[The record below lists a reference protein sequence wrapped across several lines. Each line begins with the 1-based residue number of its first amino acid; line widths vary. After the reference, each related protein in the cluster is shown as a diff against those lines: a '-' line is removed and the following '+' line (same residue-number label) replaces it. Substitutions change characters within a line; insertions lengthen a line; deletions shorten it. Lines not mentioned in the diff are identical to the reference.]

1 MKKIIYAIRVLRHS
15 PWSTLVKVVSLG
27 LGMAMCVFL
36 LDMFLYIVNYDKC
49 YRDSDE
55 IQQIWMQFTY
65 NSTGNTKPPQQQC
78 YGPVAGIIYEHFP
91 EQVEEATSIWST
103 NPSIE
108 YKGTQYWP
116 GTTVCADS
124 LFFDTMGIQVL
135 RGNPR
140 KDLVTQDVVYLSK
153 STAETIFGS
162 EDPIGKTVKALNM
175 DATVRGIFEDVPQN
189 ASVRPAAVASMPTI
203 INRQWLYY
211 GLNGGDSFYEYLRL
225 RKGTDLDEFNREVA
239 KMWKDICPPGDVTVD
254 LLVRPLT
261 ETSRGNDSHR
271 TILAIAVILGLSLI
285 LVTALNYVLISIA
298 SLSYRAKAIG
308 VHKCSGASP
317 ATIAVMFLVETG
329 IVLAMSAVVAAVTLY
344 YTREYMDSIAGIN
357 VAWILDK
364 YKWSIVA
371 VFGLLFLIGGLIP
384 ARMFSRIPV
393 TQVFRRFSERNAAWK
408 RALLFIQFG
417 GIAFVASLLC
427 AVSVQ
432 YSFVLGHSVGYDTV
446 HTAFG
451 YSLVPGNR
459 DQSPALISYMKGLPY
474 VEDVSAA
481 WSIPPWGYSG
491 EYIRDGRGNV
501 LFSTRLNSSTENY
514 IKAQGM
520 ELLKGRA
527 QKADDEAVV
536 NEEFCRLMHWNP
548 DSIFA
553 TPDPVV
559 VNLNGDR
566 MKVVGLVKDFV
577 IGDYMSEPKPYLS
590 TYMPSVENNVNYL
603 LVRVKEPAKANIAK
617 LNEDMTKAFS
627 GAKSHFDIVS
637 EVVADKYATVRFFR
651 TIILLTSAIIAFIVL
666 MGLIGFVRDEIQR
679 RSKEIAIRKVNG
691 AEASDIIRL
700 ICTDVMKV
708 AAPAVVIGIAGA
720 WYIGRMWFEQFYIV
734 VDYLPVY
741 YVLAGLGILALIL
754 ICVALLA
761 RRTALDNPV
770 NSIKSE

>member
-1 MKKIIYAIRVLRHS
+1 MKKLIYTIRVLRHS
-15 PWSTLVKVVSLG
+15 PWSTLIKVVSLG

-55 IQQIWMQFTY
+55 IQQIWMQHTY
-65 NSTGNTKPPQQQC
+65 NSTGNIKPPQQQC

-91 EQVEEATSIWST
+91 EQVEEAASTWSA
-103 NPSIE
+103 NPAVV
-108 YKGTQYWP
+108 YNGTQYWP
-116 GTTVCADS
+116 GTTVCSDS
-124 LFFDTMGIQVL
+124 LFFDTMGIKVL

-140 KDLVTQDVVYLSK
+140 KDLVMQDVVYLSK
-153 STAETIFGS
+153 NTAETIFGA
-162 EDPIGKTVKALNM
+162 EDPIGKTVKALNT
-175 DATVRGIFEDVPQN
+175 DATVKGIFEDVPQN
-189 ASVRPAAVASMPTI
+189 ASVRPAVVASMPTI
-203 INRQWLYY
+203 INRQRLYY
-211 GLNGGDSFYEYLRL
+211 GLNGGDSYHGYIRL
-225 RKGTDLDEFNREVA
+225 KDGTDLDEFNREVA
-239 KMWKDICPPGDVTVD
+239 KMWKEICPPGDVTID
-254 LLVRPLT
+254 LLIRPLS
-261 ETSRGNDSHR
+261 ETSRGYDSHR

-308 VHKCSGASP
+308 VHKCNGASP
-317 ATIAVMFLVETG
+317 ATIAIMFLIETG
-329 IVLAMSAVVAAVTLY
+329 IILAMSAVVAAATLY
-344 YTREYMDSIAGIN
+344 YTREYLDSIAGIN

-371 VFGLLFLIGGLIP
+371 VFCMLFLIGGLIP
-384 ARMFSRIPV
+384 ARMFSHIPV
-393 TQVFRRFSERNAAWK
+393 TQVFRRFTERNAVWK

-417 GIAFVASLLC
+417 GIAFGASLLC

-432 YSFVLGHSVGYDTV
+432 YSFVLGHSVGYNTTN
-446 HTAFG
+446 TAFG
-451 YSLVPGNR
+451 RSLVPGNR
-459 DQSPALISYMKGLPY
+459 DQSPALISYMRGLPY
-474 VEDVSAA
+474 VEEVSAA

-491 EYIRDGRGNV
+491 EYIRDSQGGV

-514 IKAQGM
+514 IEAQGM
-520 ELLKGRA
+520 ELLKGRP
-527 QKADDEAVV
+527 QKADDEVVV
-536 NEEFCRLMHWNP
+536 NEEFCRQMHWNP
-548 DSIFA
+548 DSIF
-553 TPDPVV
+553 TGPDPVI

-577 IGDYMSEPKPYLS
+577 IGEYMSEPKPYLS
-590 TYMPSVENNVNYL
+590 TYMASVENNVNYL
-603 LVRVKEPAKANIAK
+603 LVRVKDPVKANIAR

-627 GAKSHFDIVS
+627 GSESHFDILS
-637 EVVADKYATVRFFR
+637 EVVAERYASVRFFR

-691 AEASDIIRL
+691 AEASDIIKL
-700 ICTDVMKV
+700 ICADVMKV
-708 AAPAVVIGIAGA
+708 AAPAVIIGIATA

-734 VDYLPVY
+734 VDYLPMY
-741 YVLAGLGILALIL
+741 YALAGLGILALIL
-754 ICVALLA
+754 ICVVLLT